1 MLEGSARKYGNRLRV
16 AVQLIDVADGYHR
29 WAHRFD
35 GSLED
40 VFAIEDEI
48 AESVATALRGVLSA
62 REKDALRRPETAVE
76 AYDCFLRG
84 RQLLHKFERASI
96 EMAQKMFARAIELKP
111 DDQSVLINGAC
122 LRAQAGLKEEALKLL
137 EHCFAQGWGK
147 RDWIEHDPD
156 YDSIRDEPRFQ
167 ALLSQLH

>member
-1 MLEGSARKYGNRLRV
+1 
-16 AVQLIDVADGYHR
+16 
-29 WAHRFD
+29 
-35 GSLED
+35 
-40 VFAIEDEI
+40 
-48 AESVATALRGVLSA
+48 
-62 REKDALRRPETAVE
+62 
-76 AYDCFLRG
+76 
-84 RQLLHKFERASI
+84 
-96 EMAQKMFARAIELKP
+96 
-111 DDQSVLINGAC
+111 VLINGAC